1 MCHTNCVTIDGL
13 KKPYGIIHR
22 KLYATPQM
30 TSKPKSKESLSH
42 FSLRSLINSHLLQ
55 PCNISNRALTPPLN
69 GCHYSSAEHAQEA
82 LQELSRWE
90 IGVRMQL
97 WLFCCAGTRDLHK
110 SIWFMQLVKRPSP
123 IIFSYYCSLQMT
135 INLRDTGAAEGAVVE
150 SKPRHSREQIL
161 SNNQRGLLA
170 FSLSYVLTY
179 IRT

>member
-1 MCHTNCVTIDGL
+1 
-13 KKPYGIIHR
+13 
-22 KLYATPQM
+22 
-30 TSKPKSKESLSH
+30 
-42 FSLRSLINSHLLQ
+42 
-55 PCNISNRALTPPLN
+55 
-69 GCHYSSAEHAQEA
+69 
-82 LQELSRWE
+82 
-90 IGVRMQL
+90 
-97 WLFCCAGTRDLHK
+97 
-110 SIWFMQLVKRPSP
+110 MQLVKRPSP